1 MQNISRVIN
10 QILEKKNVKISLDE
24 LMTEAIQDKDVQEFI
39 AKNKAKL
46 DEGAVEKSS
55 ANIYEYVTQK
65 QATENDSNNPL
76 SGYAPHLIV
85 NDGLIEVSYEPTQAA
100 IEKSKQKKL
109 AKQLNYISL
118 PDSLKT
124 ASLNDY
130 NDGSEGRFEA
140 LAGCASFIRD
150 YLNGEVNKGFFLCGD
165 FGVGKTYLLAATAN
179 KLAEKG
185 TPVSVVHFPT
195 FASTIRSQVQNNTA
209 IIEIERLQK
218 TPILML
224 DDIGA
229 ETLTTWIRDD
239 VLGVIL
245 QYRMERRLPTFFS
258 SNFSMA
264 ELENHLTYVKGD
276 VEPVKAK
283 RIMERV
289 KSLSHE
295 VTISGSNRRNP
306 E

>member
-10 QILEKKNVKISLDE
+10 QILQKKNVNISLDE
-24 LMTEAIQDKDVQEFI
+24 LMSDAIKDEDVQAFI
-39 AKNKAKL
+39 ANNRDKL
-46 DEGAVEKSS
+46 DEGAIEKSS

-65 QATENDSNNPL
+65 RATTDKSHNPL
-76 SGYAPHLIV
+76 SGYEPHLIV
-85 NDGLIEVSYEPTQAA
+85 NDGLIEVSYEPTKESL
-100 IEKSKQKKL
+100 EKSRQKKL

-118 PDSLKT
+118 PDSLKS

-130 NDGSEGRFEA
+130 NDGSEGRFEG

-150 YLNGEVNKGFFLCGD
+150 YLNGETPKGFFLCGD

-185 TPVSVVHFPT
+185 VAVSVVHFPT
-195 FASTIRSQVQNNTA
+195 FTSTIRSQVQNNTA
-209 IIEIERLQK
+209 IIEIERLKK
-218 TPILML
+218 TPVLML

-229 ETLTTWIRDD
+229 ETLTAWIRDD

-245 QYRMERRLPTFFS
+245 QHRMERRLPTFFS
-258 SNFSMA
+258 SNFSMT

-289 KSLSHE
+289 KSLSKE
-295 VTISGSNRRNP
+295 VTISGPNKRNL